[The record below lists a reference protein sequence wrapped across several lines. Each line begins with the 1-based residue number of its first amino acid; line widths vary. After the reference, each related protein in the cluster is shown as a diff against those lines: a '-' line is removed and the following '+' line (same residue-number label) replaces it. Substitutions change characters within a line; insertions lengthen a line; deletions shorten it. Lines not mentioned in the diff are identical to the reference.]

1 MMARRP
7 EPEPKPFFW
16 VSLDKPPQKTR
27 PVFHQRFTGWT
38 GRLTLEIEVLSDYLY
53 VGSGNLDLVR
63 LPDDREQ
70 ARYAFARRDGQL
82 VIPATSIK
90 GAVRA
95 IFEAITNSCV
105 RVVAKTTKQRG
116 KVIKPDER
124 PLFRNQGA
132 LAAWRGCED
141 INNLCPACR
150 VFGTTG
156 YRGRVHFSD
165 AVPVGGVR
173 TKTIQISDL
182 WPPRQV
188 RKARKFYQTKDFQ
201 RQDLRPRKNTRF
213 LEVVPKGSRF
223 RTTLYFENLSGAE
236 MGALM
241 RALGL
246 GLHSSKPDTIV
257 YAFPLK
263 LGGAK
268 PRCLGSA
275 RFHPRG
281 VFIQTSP
288 STDADDLWQRFLQP
302 APGGVKSLLLQ
313 WLQSEALLDEEAWHQ
328 FRAEAQPQTDEACP
342 REVY

>member
-1 MMARRP
+1 MARRP

-16 VSLDKPPQKTR
+16 VSLDKPSQKIR
-27 PVFHQRFTGWT
+27 PMFHEKFDGWT
-38 GRLTLEIEVLSDYLY
+38 GRLIWEIEVFSDYLY

-63 LPDDREQ
+63 LPNGREQ
-70 ARYAFARRDGQL
+70 ARYAFARRGGQL

-95 IFEAITNSCV
+95 VFEVITNSCV
-105 RVVAKTTKQRG
+105 SQRHRREHSPSTAHMACGLVRKG
-116 KVIKPDER
+116 KEER
-124 PLFRNQGA
+124 AQ
-132 LAAWRGCED
+132 
-141 INNLCPACR
+141 LCPACR

-165 AVPVGGVR
+165 ALPVGDVR
-173 TKTIQISDL
+173 TETVKISDL

-188 RKARKFYQTKDFQ
+188 RKARKFYQTKAFQ
-201 RQDLRPRKNTRF
+201 KQDLRPRKNTRF
-213 LEVVPKGSRF
+213 LEVVPKESRF
-223 RTTLYFENLSGAE
+223 RTTLYFENLSDAE

-246 GLHSSKPDTIV
+246 DIDSSKPDAVV
-257 YAFPLK
+257 YAFRLK

-268 PRCLGSA
+268 PRCLGSV

-281 VFIQTSP
+281 RFIQTSP
-288 STDADDLWQRFLQP
+288 STDADGLWQRFLQS
-302 APGGVKSLLLQ
+302 APETLKDLFLQ
-313 WLQSEALLDEEAWHQ
+313 WLQSKELLDAEAWQQ
-328 FRAEAQPQTDEACP
+328 FCTKARPKTDEACP

>member
-16 VSLDKPPQKTR
+16 VSLDEPPQKDR
-27 PVFHQRFTGWT
+27 PVFHEKFEGWT
-38 GRLTLEIEVLSDYLY
+38 GHLVWEIEVLSDYLY

-63 LPDDREQ
+63 LPDGHEQ
-70 ARYAFARRDGQL
+70 ARYAFARRDGKL

-90 GAVRA
+90 GAVRVV
-95 IFEAITNSCV
+95 FEAITNSCV
-105 RVVAKTTKQRG
+105 SQRHRRENRRLSIAHMACGQVRKGKEEKAK
-116 KVIKPDER
+116 
-124 PLFRNQGA
+124 
-132 LAAWRGCED
+132 
-141 INNLCPACR
+141 LCPACR

-165 AVPVGGVR
+165 AVPVGDVR
-173 TKTIQISDL
+173 TETIKISDL

-188 RKARKFYQTKDFQ
+188 RKARKFYQTKAFQ
-201 RQDLRPRKNTRF
+201 RQDLHPRKNTRF

-223 RTTLYFENLSGAE
+223 CTTLYFENLSGAE

-241 RALGL
+241 WALGL
-246 GLHSSKPDTIV
+246 GLHSSKPNTIV

-268 PRCLGSA
+268 PRCLGSV
-275 RFHPRG
+275 RFHPRS
-281 VFIQTSP
+281 VFIQTAP

-302 APGGVKSLLLQ
+302 APGGGKNLLLQ
-313 WLQSEALLDEEAWHQ
+313 WLQSEALLDEEAWQQ

>member
-16 VSLDKPPQKTR
+16 VEMDTPPQKAR
-27 PVFHQRFTGWT
+27 PVFHEKLAGWT
-38 GRLTLEIEVLSDYLY
+38 GRLIWEIEVLSDYLY

-63 LPDDREQ
+63 LRDGHEQ
-70 ARYAFARRDGQL
+70 VRYAFARRDGQL

-90 GAVRA
+90 GAIRA
-95 IFEAITNSCV
+95 IFEAIANSCV
-105 RVVAKTTKQRG
+105 SQRHHR
-116 KVIKPDER
+116 ER
-124 PLFRNQGA
+124 PPSTAHMACGLVRKGKEEKAQ
-132 LAAWRGCED
+132 
-141 INNLCPACR
+141 LCPACR

-165 AVPVGGVR
+165 AVPVSDVH
-173 TKTIQISDL
+173 TETVKIADL

-188 RKARKFYQTKDFQ
+188 RKARKFYQSKAFQ
-201 RQDLRPRKNTRF
+201 KQDLRPRKNTRF
-213 LEVVPKGSRF
+213 PEVVPKGSRF
-223 RTTLYFENLSGAE
+223 QTALYFENLDDAE

-246 GLHSSKPDTIV
+246 DLHSSKPDTVV

-268 PRCLGSA
+268 PRCLGSV

-281 VFIQTSP
+281 VTLQSSP
-288 STDADDLWQRFLQP
+288 SADAATLWQRFLHP
-302 APGGVKSLLLQ
+302 ATDGLKKLLLQ
-313 WLQSEALLDEEAWHQ
+313 WLQSEALLDAEAWQQ
-328 FRAEAQPQTDEACP
+328 FRTKAQPNPNEACP

>member
-1 MMARRP
+1 MMARRS

-16 VSLDKPPQKTR
+16 VLLDESPQKTR
-27 PVFHQRFTGWT
+27 PVFHEKFEGWT
-38 GRLTLEIEVLSDYLY
+38 GRLVWEIEVLSDYLY

-63 LPDDREQ
+63 LPDGREQ

-95 IFEAITNSCV
+95 VFEAITNSCV
-105 RVVAKTTKQRG
+105 SQRNRR
-116 KVIKPDER
+116 ER
-124 PLFRNQGA
+124 PLSTAHMACGLVRKGKEEKA
-132 LAAWRGCED
+132 R
-141 INNLCPACR
+141 LCPACR

-165 AVPVGGVR
+165 AVPVGEVR
-173 TKTIQISDL
+173 TETIKIADL

-188 RKARKFYQTKDFQ
+188 RKARKFYQTKAFQ
-201 RQDLRPRKNTRF
+201 KQDLHPRKNTRF

-246 GLHSSKPDTIV
+246 GLHSSKPNTIV

-268 PRCLGSA
+268 PRCLGSV

-288 STDADDLWQRFLQP
+288 STDADDLWQRFLQS
-302 APGGVKSLLLQ
+302 APGGVKNLLLQ

>member
-1 MMARRP
+1 MMAQR
-7 EPEPKPFFW
+7 PEPKPFFW
-16 VSLDKPPQKTR
+16 ISLDKPPQKDR
-27 PVFHQRFTGWT
+27 PVLHKKFEGWT
-38 GRLTLEIEVLSDYLY
+38 GRLVWEIEVLSDYLY

-63 LPDDREQ
+63 LPDGHEQ
-70 ARYAFARRDGQL
+70 ARYTFTRRNGQL
-82 VIPATSIK
+82 VIPGTSIK

-95 IFEAITNSCV
+95 VFEAVTDSCV
-105 RVVAKTTKQRG
+105 RVVAKATKLRG
-116 KVIKPDER
+116 KVLKPDER
-124 PLFRNQGA
+124 PLFRNQGE
-132 LAAWRGCED
+132 LASWRSCKG

-156 YRGRVHFSD
+156 YHGRVHFSD
-165 AVPVGGVR
+165 AVPVGDVR
-173 TKTIQISDL
+173 TETIKIADL

-201 RQDLRPRKNTRF
+201 EQDLHPHKNTRF

-223 RTTLYFENLSGAE
+223 RTTLYFENLSDAE

-246 GLHSSKPDTIV
+246 GVDPSKPNTYA

-268 PRCLGSA
+268 PRCLGSV

-302 APGGVKSLLLQ
+302 APGGVKNLLLQ
-313 WLQSEALLDEEAWHQ
+313 WLQSEELLDAEAWQQ
-328 FRAEAQPQTDEACP
+328 FRAKAQPQTDEACP